1 MWAGLLAGAEQ
12 LMDTVL
18 QLLRDPGPGSVLAHG
33 DYHAG
38 NIAIGDT
45 GAAVL
50 DLQCARLSSGVEDIV
65 QYLYQVRAI
74 YSIKYTV
81 NYEMNVFL
89 HAIQNSSLFL

>member
-18 QLLRDPGPGSVLAHG
+18 QLLRDPGQGSVLAHG

-38 NIAIGDT
+38 NIAIGDP

-50 DLQCARLSSGVEDIV
+50 DLQCARISSGVEDIV
-65 QYLYQVRAI
+65 QYLYQVRII

-81 NYEMNVFL
+81 NYEMQRHL
-89 HAIQNSSLFL
+89 RKDC